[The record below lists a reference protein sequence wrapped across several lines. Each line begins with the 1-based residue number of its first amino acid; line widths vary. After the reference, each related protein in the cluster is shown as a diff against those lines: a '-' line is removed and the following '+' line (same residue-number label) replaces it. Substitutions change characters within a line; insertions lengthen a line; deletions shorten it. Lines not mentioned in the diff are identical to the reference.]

1 MPFFTTKVII
11 NSSFGVTLTHPVM
24 AVRVVIRT
32 FTKWQERFGA
42 RKQSPPYL
50 SYRENEPC
58 IQSDRLLI
66 ASALQSHRFE
76 RHFLYIH
83 FVILSFFRYF
93 SLSLY
98 ISLCIC

>member
-50 SYRENEPC
+50 SYREKRTMYTVRQTPYSKC
-58 IQSDRLLI
+58 TTVTQI
-66 ASALQSHRFE
+66 
-76 RHFLYIH
+76 
-83 FVILSFFRYF
+83 
-93 SLSLY
+93 
-98 ISLCIC
+98 